1 MPSVLNPITD
11 IYHTQLE
18 ASRRL
23 ADVVFSGSERIDHVV
38 IEATHHAF
46 TEQVKIAHAAMS
58 MRDPKELANMQSSL
72 IVHRSDSA
80 VNLQKEMVRMFAEI
94 QNEMGKSFKE
104 TIEKLS
110 GGFTRGS
117 SASAKNGTEKA
128 GDTIFNPLT
137 GMFAIWD
144 SVFREMAALATKNM
158 NTARSS
164 YEHLAEEVSQATMGV
179 AEQGAQA
186 VSKAGHN
193 VSIQSAELARE
204 IKSESRARGSVTGAT
219 GGNGS
224 SVSKEGAHAAEAS
237 VAEAVEVSEVAEER
251 RPASGAPGASGSR
264 RK

>member
-23 ADVVFSGSERIDHVV
+23 ADVLFSGSERIDHVV

-46 TEQVKIAHAAMS
+46 TDQVKIAHAAMS

-72 IVHRSDSA
+72 IVHRPDSA
-80 VNLQKEMVRMFAEI
+80 VNLQKEVVRMFAEI
-94 QNEMGKSFKE
+94 QNEVGKSFKE
-104 TIEKLS
+104 TIEKLNS
-110 GGFTRGS
+110 SFTRGS
-117 SASAKNGTEKA
+117 TASAKNGAEKA

-137 GMFAIWD
+137 GMFAMWD
-144 SVFREMAALATKNM
+144 SVFREMAALATKNI

-164 YEHLAEEVSQATMGV
+164 YEHLAEEVSQATMSV
-179 AEQGAQA
+179 AEQSAQA
-186 VSKAGHN
+186 VSQAGHN
-193 VSIQSAELARE
+193 VSIQSGELAHE
-204 IKSESRARGSVTGAT
+204 TKSESRVRESTT

-224 SVSKEGAHAAEAS
+224 AASKAGAHAAESS
-237 VAEAVEVSEVAEER
+237 VVETVEVNEAAEER
-251 RPASGAPGASGSR
+251 RPTSGASGSR